1 VYPLI
6 RVRLCL
12 IILFLYISL
21 ESYNEKQFYVEIYV
35 LAVFKM
41 TIYIGNITDHDD
53 YYTSDYTGTEQTV
66 LATILMFIIIF
77 SLYGNGGMIIVLY
90 KNDRM
95 WNSTNIL
102 IGNLAVVAALTTL
115 LIMPFS
121 LTSMILQRWPFA
133 DGPICKFNA
142 FLASQLLLYTIFI
155 HTMISIDKYFA
166 VVKPFSRAMT
176 VRRTWLTSF
185 VLWTIASFMSLGP
198 LIHIGEYQYNKTAL
212 VCGVGFPKNKIDSI
226 YMLLLFALGFIIPN
240 VVNAHV
246 YFKVFRAVRQ
256 HSKRLHKTSISSSFD
271 VLKLQKRLVLTAF
284 FSLLCF
290 LLCWTPF
297 AVYVTMAI
305 VSESID
311 RIPHGLGVSAYW
323 SGYMYNAINPL
334 IICTMSTR
342 FGDGLYEL
350 TMSLVQVPSKIFD
363 YCFRSSYEKG
373 TDHSSAASTPSP
385 PSAMNSNNSNNKIQ
399 ATSGILYSSS
409 SSASDFSASND
420 RLTTESHFIVNSKLA
435 AAVDNGV
442 NSNSRHKVVS
452 SSEIILA
459 VKQS

>member
-1 VYPLI
+1 MTVNLANMTQNDDNY
-6 RVRLCL
+6 
-12 IILFLYISL
+12 
-21 ESYNEKQFYVEIYV
+21 YV
-35 LAVFKM
+35 
-41 TIYIGNITDHDD
+41 
-53 YYTSDYTGTEQTV
+53 SDYTGTEQTV
-66 LATILMFIIIF
+66 LATILMFIIVF

-102 IGNLAVVAALTTL
+102 IGNLAVAAGLTTV

-133 DGPICKFNA
+133 EGPVCKFNA

-185 VLWTIASFMSLGP
+185 ILWTIAIFMSLGP
-198 LIHIGEYQYNKTAL
+198 LLHIGEYKYNKTAL
-212 VCGVGFPKNKIDSI
+212 VCGVGFPKNKIGSI
-226 YMLLLFALGFIIPN
+226 YMLLLFAMGFIIPN

-246 YFKVFRAVRQ
+246 YFKVFKAVRE
-256 HSKRLHKTSISSSFD
+256 HSKRLHKTSICSSYD

-305 VSESID
+305 VSKSID

-334 IICTMSTR
+334 IIYTMSTR

-350 TMSLVQVPSKIFD
+350 TMSIFKVPSMIFD
-363 YCFRSSYEKG
+363 YLFRGSYEKG
-373 TDHSSAASTPSP
+373 TDHSSATSTPSP
-385 PSAMNSNNSNNKIQ
+385 PVANVNSNSANNGKSLV
-399 ATSGILYSSS
+399 TSRILYSSS
-409 SSASDFSASND
+409 SSASEFSASND
-420 RLTTESHFIVNSKLA
+420 RLTTESHFIMNNNRLSATEVANHN
-435 AAVDNGV
+435 DG
-442 NSNSRHKVVS
+442 NSNTMKVVS
-452 SSEIILA
+452 STEIVLS
-459 VKQS
+459 VNHS